1 MSLLACLFLGNA
13 RQSDRRKKAHAE
25 SCAVPVPFSV
35 CMARRV
41 VVVGHSRSWT
51 RQPANHRTKS
61 WASGHEVDGISGWM
75 WIVDVDAVDGQ
86 LRCPVYFRRRTSGR
100 ASDPPAHRASD
111 SRHPLVPA
119 RTVQCTLKYRTDPR
133 SPLSAPRRLE
143 RDTVLRSRKKGGRG
157 PTAYSIQHIP
167 NTAYCM
173 ARSKM
178 TIEHTSNA
186 LLPGTI
192 RPPEGTPRPMSCPES
207 ECAPANPEMACGGRL
222 EVSMHGQAA

>member
-1 MSLLACLFLGNA
+1 MPLGNA

-119 RTVQCTLKYRTDPR
+119 RTVQCILKYRTDLR

-143 RDTVLRSRKKGGRG
+143 RDTVLRSRKKGGEGR
-157 PTAYSIQHIP
+157 PHTAYSISQILH
-167 NTAYCM
+167 TAW
-173 ARSKM
+173 RD
-178 TIEHTSNA
+178 
-186 LLPGTI
+186 
-192 RPPEGTPRPMSCPES
+192 PR
-207 ECAPANPEMACGGRL
+207 
-222 EVSMHGQAA
+222 

>member
-1 MSLLACLFLGNA
+1 M
-13 RQSDRRKKAHAE
+13 
-25 SCAVPVPFSV
+25 
-35 CMARRV
+35 
-41 VVVGHSRSWT
+41 
-51 RQPANHRTKS
+51 
-61 WASGHEVDGISGWM
+61 
-75 WIVDVDAVDGQ
+75 DVDAVDGQ
-86 LRCPVYFRRRTSGR
+86 VQCPVYTYFRRRTTGGR

-119 RTVQCTLKYRTDPR
+119 RTVQCILKYRTDLR

-173 ARSKM
+173 VRSKM

-207 ECAPANPEMACGGRL
+207 ECMRLRIPRWPAADASKSACTGRL
-222 EVSMHGQAA
+222 RKDEGERGEEEAERRSQPARVAVMQCRYASDVVLGSGARESVCVCV